1 MSHHT
6 RQTMSLLLPVL
17 MVDSGLNSEQG
28 AIFLKIKLSLQIEE
42 VRILNF
48 KFHQL
53 KLHLQTTL
61 STKNASTK

>member
-17 MVDSGLNSEQG
+17 MVDSGLNSEHG

-53 KLHLQTTL
+53 KLHL
-61 STKNASTK
+61 